1 MEMSEFEKA
10 SRLKLRFDT
19 SKGLL
24 STEDLWDLPL
34 TSLRSLSLDDVAK
47 GLYRQLQELQTPSFV
62 NAKDNRDTVTQ
73 LRFDIVQR
81 VIKIRVAELAKAD
94 EQRIKQEK
102 KQQILALISQKESEQ
117 LAGQSLEDL
126 RKLVDL
132 FDVKDS

>member
-24 STEDLWDLPL
+24 DVEDLWDLPL

-47 GLYRQLQELQTPSFV
+47 GLYRELQELQTPSFV

-81 VIKIRVAELAKAD
+81 VIKIRLFERDKAE
-94 EQRIKQEK
+94 EQRVKQEK